1 MTRARN
7 LAPLL
12 VLAFMGWASAGHS
25 QSPIEVYEQ
34 RVNHCMDSPSSEEY
48 ASDICVAFRDG
59 VIYARD
65 ALKGTP
71 SEGMTQYT
79 SYSTQVLKPS
89 EQGALIEDLLKLD
102 VPSSMILSVDP
113 SKGTVSAAPVPLL
126 PRAIVPEVQAPNL
139 QHVR

>member
-1 MTRARN
+1 MTHARN
-7 LAPLL
+7 LVPL
-12 VLAFMGWASAGHS
+12 VVPAFMGLTSAGHS
-25 QSPIEVYEQ
+25 QSSIEIYEQ

-65 ALKGTP
+65 ALKGAP
-71 SEGMTQYT
+71 SGGMTQYT

-89 EQGALIEDLLKLD
+89 EQDALIEDLLKLD

-113 SKGTVSAAPVPLL
+113 SKGTVSAAPVAPM
-126 PRAIVPEVQAPNL
+126 PRAIAPELEAPTL